1 MQIYP
6 TCPTLSPQSIGMTL
20 IDRVG
25 QCFSQPHPVPTI
37 PTLKGH
43 RSVNIQD
50 AFKITDEKESVMKK
64 PPGKGRLI
72 LILLLIS

>member
-25 QCFSQPHPVPTI
+25 QCFSQPHPVPAI

-50 AFKITDEKESVMKK
+50 AFKITDE
-64 PPGKGRLI
+64 
-72 LILLLIS
+72 